1 MIKRTRKGHLNINAT
16 VASEM
21 RYHLKTYGKFNAYE
35 IVDAINN
42 QLGNES
48 NEQVTISQVRSRI
61 SKAADF
67 GINLNRVGS
76 YYYNNS

>member
-1 MIKRTRKGHLNINAT
+1 MIKTTRKGHLNINAT

-21 RYHLKTYGKFNAYE
+21 RYHLRKYGKFNAHE
-35 IVDAINN
+35 IVEAINN
-42 QLGNES
+42 QLGSES

-67 GINLNRVGS
+67 GLNIKRVGS
-76 YYYNNS
+76 YYYNC